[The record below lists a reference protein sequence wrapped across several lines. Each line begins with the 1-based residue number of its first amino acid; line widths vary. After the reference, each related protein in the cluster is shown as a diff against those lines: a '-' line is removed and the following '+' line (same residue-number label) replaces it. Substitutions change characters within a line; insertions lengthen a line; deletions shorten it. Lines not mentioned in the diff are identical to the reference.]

1 MCFRKKFP
9 HGEKMKNYMISDF
22 TKEMI
27 PQALQLLKCAYEAEQ
42 SFDRYLP
49 DFGRLP
55 DSKDLL
61 THLAENGMGV
71 AATVNGNLLGFLGA
85 YLPFPHAYNSPTDS
99 GCWSPLNAHAVADP
113 QNILLWQQLYQ
124 KAAEKWTTA
133 GAGYHAITF
142 YRHEGA
148 AENVFYNYGFGSRC
162 ADAIRDTDSL
172 QEMPA
177 ASAFVREL
185 TKKDDM
191 QLRPLR
197 RALAAHLSKSPCFM
211 INSEENIEKHIR
223 GKEAEEKRKTFGLFY
238 EGRLVGFIDLNEEG
252 ENFISDSDGML
263 NIQGMFLQNDYRGRG
278 FAQQLLS
285 SAICETAER
294 GYERIGVDYETMNPT
309 ATGFWEKYFMP
320 YTRSLVRRLD

>member
-1 MCFRKKFP
+1 MEK
-9 HGEKMKNYMISDF
+9 KMKKYQFSDF

-27 PQALQLLKCAYEAEQ
+27 PQALQLLKGAYEAEQ
-42 SFDRYLP
+42 SFNQCLP
-49 DFGRLP
+49 QFGKLP
-55 DSKDLL
+55 DSDGLL

-71 AATVNGNLLGFLGA
+71 AATLDGNLVGFLGA

-113 QNILLWQQLYQ
+113 QSIILWQQLYQ
-124 KAAEKWTTA
+124 KAAAKWTTA
-133 GAGYHAITF
+133 GAGYHSITF

-162 ADAIRDTDSL
+162 ADAIRYTDSL

-177 ASAFVREL
+177 ASASVREL

-191 QLRPLR
+191 QLRQLR
-197 RALAAHLSKSPCFM
+197 RELAAHLSKSPCFM
-211 INSEENIEKHIR
+211 INSEESIEKYIR
-223 GKEAEEKRKTFGLFY
+223 GKEADEKRKTFGLFY

-252 ENFISDSDGML
+252 ENFISDSEVML
-263 NIQGMFLQNDYRGRG
+263 NIQGMFLQKDYRGHG
-278 FAQQLLS
+278 FAQLLLN
-285 SAICETAER
+285 SAIRETVER

>member
-1 MCFRKKFP
+1 MKKYQF
-9 HGEKMKNYMISDF
+9 SDF

-27 PQALQLLKCAYEAEQ
+27 PQALQLLKGAYEAEQ
-42 SFDRYLP
+42 SFNQYLP
-49 DFGRLP
+49 QFGRLP
-55 DSKDLL
+55 DSDGLL

-71 AATVNGNLLGFLGA
+71 AATLDGNLVGFLGA

-113 QNILLWQQLYQ
+113 QSIILWQQLYQ
-124 KAAEKWTTA
+124 KAAAKWTTA
-133 GAGYHAITF
+133 GAGYHSITF

-162 ADAIRDTDSL
+162 ADAIRYTDSL

-177 ASAFVREL
+177 ASASVREL

-191 QLRPLR
+191 QLRQLR
-197 RALAAHLSKSPCFM
+197 RELAAHLSKSPCFM
-211 INSEENIEKHIR
+211 INSEESIEKYIR
-223 GKEAEEKRKTFGLFY
+223 GKEADEKRKTFGLFY

-252 ENFISDSDGML
+252 ENFISDSEVML
-263 NIQGMFLQNDYRGRG
+263 NIQGMFLQKDYRGHG
-278 FAQQLLS
+278 FAQLLLN
-285 SAICETAER
+285 SAIRETVER

-309 ATGFWEKYFMP
+309 ATVFWEKYFMP